1 MPAITEEPD
10 DIAALVV
17 RGADPQDVDE
27 FSGLAIKPLLDEFLE
42 LRVSNFLQPNGK
54 ADHRLT
60 PYRVFERTQLPKI
73 LARD

>member
-27 FSGLAIKPLLDEFLE
+27 FSSLAIKPLLDEFLE
-42 LRVSNFLQPNGK
+42 LRVSNFLQPDGK
-54 ADHRLT
+54 ADRRMT
-60 PYRVFERTQLPKI
+60 PCTEFLR
-73 LARD
+73 ARSCLIPSP